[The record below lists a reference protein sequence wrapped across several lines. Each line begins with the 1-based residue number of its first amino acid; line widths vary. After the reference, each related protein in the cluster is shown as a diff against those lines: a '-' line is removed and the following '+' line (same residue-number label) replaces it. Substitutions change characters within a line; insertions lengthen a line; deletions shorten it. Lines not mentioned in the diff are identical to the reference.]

1 MVPVSRWL
9 IFRVMWS
16 CFENRLFTN
25 WVCTMMTLVM
35 PSRKINVLIIDDS
48 ALIRAILTE
57 IINSSTDMNAV
68 GAASNPLQAR
78 EMIKTLNPDVL
89 TLDVEMPEM
98 DGLTFLDK
106 LMRLRPM
113 PVLMISSLTE
123 RGSEAA
129 LRALELGAVDFL
141 PKPKMGI
148 SDGMREY
155 ADTITEKIRI
165 AYQARGK
172 FRVPVASQARDTLPA
187 LGMRIGST
195 EKIIAVGASTG
206 GTEAIKEFLIRLPA
220 DAPGI
225 VIAQHMPEAFTK
237 SFAARLD
244 SLCKITVKEA
254 QGNERILPG
263 HAYIAPG
270 HSHLLL
276 KRSGA
281 NYMTE
286 LSQMPPVNHHRPSVE
301 VLFRS
306 VAQNAGKNVIGVML
320 TGMGKDGAVG
330 MLEMRQAGAYNFAQD
345 EATCVVFGMPR
356 EAIAVGAVDE
366 VVPIQD
372 MAQKVLQ
379 RLISSGGAG
388 NRV

>member
-1 MVPVSRWL
+1 MNNPVP
-9 IFRVMWS
+9 
-16 CFENRLFTN
+16 E
-25 WVCTMMTLVM
+25 
-35 PSRKINVLIIDDS
+35 RKIKVLVIDDS
-48 ALIRAILTE
+48 ALIRSILQE
-57 IINSSTDMNAV
+57 VINSYPDMEAV
-68 GAASNPLQAR
+68 GAASQPLQAR

-89 TLDVEMPEM
+89 TLDVEMPQM
-98 DGLTFLDK
+98 DGLTFLEK

-148 SDGMREY
+148 VDGIQGY
-155 ADTITEKIRI
+155 ADEIAEKIRV
-165 AYQARGK
+165 AYKTKPRQRGGAPSARE
-172 FRVPVASQARDTLPA
+172 ALPA
-187 LGMRIGST
+187 LGNPISTT
-195 EKIIAVGASTG
+195 EKIIAVGSSTG
-206 GTEAIKEFLIRLPA
+206 GTEAIKEFLIRMPS

-225 VIAQHMPEAFTK
+225 VITQHMPEAFTK
-237 SFAARLD
+237 SFANRLD
-244 SLCKITVKEA
+244 GLCKIRVSEA
-254 QGNERILPG
+254 VDNERVLPG

-281 NYMTE
+281 NYMTQ
-286 LSQMPPVNHHRPSVE
+286 LSQSDPVNHHRPSVD

-306 VAQNAGKNVIGVML
+306 VAQCAGKNAIGVML
-320 TGMGKDGAVG
+320 TGMGKDGAVA
-330 MLEMRQAGAYNFAQD
+330 MLEMRQAGAYNLAQD
-345 EATCVVFGMPR
+345 EASCVVFGMPR

-366 VVPIQD
+366 VAPITEMTQRVLNRLMQRGG
-372 MAQKVLQ
+372 MA
-379 RLISSGGAG
+379 